1 EGLHTILRKARIFA
15 GTGLMEVKEYVRSNE
30 DLKMGKAQ
38 LDSIVYAFIFPL
50 PEPTLKMVKF

>member
-1 EGLHTILRKARIFA
+1 
-15 GTGLMEVKEYVRSNE
+15 MEEKKEVRSNE
-30 DLKMGKAQ
+30 DLKMRMAQ